1 MKIKEYKE
9 LVDYTM
15 KRKKSDL
22 VLKNAN
28 VLMLQTSEIIKAD
41 VAIKGKYIVG
51 VGEYNGDIEIDCSGK
66 FLAPGFVDS
75 HLHFESTM
83 ANPNELVHYASMNG
97 TTAFIADPHEAA
109 NVSGLRGIEYIL
121 EQTRFS
127 TGDVFIMLPSCVPS
141 KDSEDTGYIMNSDDM
156 KKIIDNSR
164 ILGLGEVMDCKAVL
178 DCKDS
183 MMEKLE
189 LFEDKPKD
197 GHVLGLN
204 DLELS
209 AYAMSGILTDHE
221 CSSYDEAIK
230 KIRNGMYIHIREGSA
245 AKNLKNIVEG
255 IVSNDM
261 DISRFNFCTDD
272 KHIEDIQ
279 REGHISHNIRK
290 SIELGMKAIDA
301 YKIAS
306 YNPSLCY
313 GLSDIGMIAPGKKAN
328 LVILN
333 NLEKVEIVDVLF
345 EGNII
350 SKNYKQTTNNRKIE
364 DKKIKNNNLENDK
377 INSSNHINSDDLHRE
392 NIKKSA
398 NISEIIDDKFDDLMD
413 TIHIGEFNK
422 SMLAFK
428 SENYAIELVDGELLT
443 KKIKASS
450 GKGHLNKVVDIER
463 HHNTGKYHVAK
474 VFGFAI
480 KNGAIASSVSHDSHN
495 VIVIGDNDRDIMIAI
510 EKLKEIKGG
519 YVLVENGS
527 VYQFVPLPVMGLM
540 SNLSSEEVNIR
551 ISDMTKKAHE
561 MGVNENIEAFITLS
575 FIALP
580 VIPEIRITTNG
591 LYDVIEDKYLD

>member
-1 MKIKEYKE
+1 
-9 LVDYTM
+9 M
-15 KRKKSDL
+15 KRKKSDT

-28 VLMLQTSEIIKAD
+28 ILMLQTSEIIKAD
-41 VAIKGKYIVG
+41 IAIVGKYIVG
-51 VGEYNGDIEIDCSGK
+51 IGEYSGELEIDCTDK
-66 FLAPGFVDS
+66 FITPGFVDA

-83 ANPNELVHYASMNG
+83 ANPNELVHYASKNG
-97 TTAFIADPHEAA
+97 TTTFIADPHEAA

-121 EQTRFS
+121 DQTENS
-127 TGDVFIMLPSCVPS
+127 TGDVFIMLPSCVPA
-141 KDSEDTGYIMNSDDM
+141 KDSEDSGYIMGSEDM

-183 MMEKLE
+183 MMRKLE
-189 LFEDKPKD
+189 LFEEKPKD

-221 CSSYDEAIK
+221 CSSYEEAIK

-245 AKNLKNIVEG
+245 AKNLKNIIEG
-255 IVSNDM
+255 IVSNNM

-290 SIELGMKAIDA
+290 SISLGMKPIDA

-313 GLSDIGMIAPGKKAN
+313 ELSDIGMIAPGKKAN

-333 NLEKVEIVDVLF
+333 DLEKVDIEDVLF
-345 EGNII
+345 EGEII
-350 SKNYKQTTNNRKIE
+350 PEKYTNCMLEQKIQELKRSEADFNSKKE
-364 DKKIKNNNLENDK
+364 DSSQDLYEKNNKKHNKKHLDRNSNDK
-377 INSSNHINSDDLHRE
+377 FS
-392 NIKKSA
+392 
-398 NISEIIDDKFDDLMD
+398 DLMD
-413 TIHIGEFNK
+413 TIHIDGFDEN
-422 SMLAFK
+422 MLDFK
-428 SENYAIELVDGELLT
+428 SKKYAMELVDGEILT
-443 KKIKASS
+443 KKIEAKS
-450 GKGHLNKVVDIER
+450 GKGILNKVVDIER

-474 VFGFAI
+474 LFGFGI
-480 KNGAIASSVSHDSHN
+480 QNGAIASSVSHDSHN
-495 VIVIGDNDRDIMIAI
+495 VIVVGDNDRDIMIAI

-519 YVLVENGS
+519 YVLVENAR
-527 VYQFVPLPVMGLM
+527 VYEYVPLPVMGLM
-540 SNLSSEEVNIR
+540 TDLPSDEVNIR
-551 ISDMTKKAHE
+551 ISDMIKKAHQ
-561 MGVNENIEAFITLS
+561 MGVNKKIEPFITLS

-580 VIPEIRITTNG
+580 VIPELRITTNG